1 MKWRILAV
9 LMALVVVAM
18 ALVVA
23 AHMPGQ
29 LCTYDGDSGECGP
42 GNPIRVTIAF
52 VGIAIG
58 TGLVI
63 WAIRGRQPSHWESR
77 RSGRG

>member
-1 MKWRILAV
+1 MVVALAV
-9 LMALVVVAM
+9 AATAVA
-18 ALVVA
+18 VA
-23 AHMPGQ
+23 AQMPAH

-52 VGIAIG
+52 AGIVMGIG
-58 TGLVI
+58 LTI

-77 RSGRG
+77 RPTTR